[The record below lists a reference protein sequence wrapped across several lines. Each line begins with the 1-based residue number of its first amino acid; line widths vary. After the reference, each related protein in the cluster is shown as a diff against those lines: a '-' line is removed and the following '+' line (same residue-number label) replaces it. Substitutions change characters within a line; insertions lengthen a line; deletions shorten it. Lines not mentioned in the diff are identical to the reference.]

1 MKTDDL
7 ISMLAANVS
16 PVDPHVVARRIG
28 TAVLVGSLSASLLVV
43 MLLGIRHD
51 IAQVSVTPLFWAKV
65 ALPLCLTVG
74 AWLMVTRLARPGMTS
89 GAGRYWVAATLAVVW
104 LAGLLALITAAPDA
118 RVDMVF
124 GRTWRVC
131 ALNITMLSIPGFVAV
146 FWALRGLAPTRPT
159 LAGSCGGL
167 LAGAT
172 ATIAYCLHC
181 PEMGVPFWGIWYVMG
196 MLVPTLVGASLGRRL
211 LRW

>member
-7 ISMLAANVS
+7 ISMLATNVS
-16 PVDPHVVARRIG
+16 PVDTHVVARRIG
-28 TAVLVGSLSASLLVV
+28 TAVLIGALSACLMVV

-51 IAQVSVTPLFWAKV
+51 IAQVSMTPLFWGKV
-65 ALPLCLTVG
+65 ALPLGLTVG
-74 AWLMVTRLARPGMTS
+74 AWLMMTRLARPGMTS
-89 GAGRYWVAATLAVVW
+89 GAGRYWVASTLAVVW
-104 LAGLLALITAAPDA
+104 LAGLSALAWAAPDA
-118 RVDMVF
+118 RLDMVF

-131 ALNITMLSIPGFVAV
+131 ALNITLLSIPGFVAV
-146 FWALRGLAPTRPT
+146 FWALRGLSPTRLA

-172 ATIAYCLHC
+172 ATITYCLHC
-181 PEMGVPFWGIWYVMG
+181 PEMDIPFWGVWYVMG
-196 MLVPTLVGASLGRRL
+196 MLLPTLLGAVLGPRL